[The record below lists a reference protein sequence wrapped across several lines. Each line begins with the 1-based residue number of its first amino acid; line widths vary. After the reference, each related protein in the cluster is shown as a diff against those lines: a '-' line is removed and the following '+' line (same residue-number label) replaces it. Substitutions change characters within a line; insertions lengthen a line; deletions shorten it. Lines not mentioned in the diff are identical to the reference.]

1 MAKPYCILASFDSP
15 AALIQAAE
23 KTRDAGY
30 KHFDCYSP
38 FPIHGMDAAMGLK
51 RSPLGL
57 IAAGGAFGGLA
68 TAALM
73 QWWMSAVDYP
83 LVLSGKP
90 FFSYQAFVPI
100 AFELTILGA
109 ALAAVFG
116 MFALNQMPQYHH
128 PVFESDKLLK
138 TSSDNGFVLAIESSD
153 PAFSTDGVEQFMKD
167 LGAAQIEHVAQEEEG
182 EHV

>member
-1 MAKPYCILASFDSP
+1 MSKRFCILAQFENP
-15 AALIQAAE
+15 AQLIHAAE

-51 RSPLGL
+51 RSPLGW
-57 IAAGGAFGGLA
+57 IAAMGAFGGFSSA
-68 TAALM
+68 VAM

-100 AFELTILGA
+100 TFELTILGA
-109 ALAAVFG
+109 ALGAVFG
-116 MFALNQMPQYHH
+116 MFALNKMPQFYH
-128 PVFESDKLLK
+128 PIFESPAFMKKVGD
-138 TSSDNGFVLAIESSD
+138 DGFFLGIESQD
-153 PAFSTDGVEQFMKD
+153 PKFVEQDTQRF
-167 LGAAQIEHVAQEEEG
+167 LESIGAKGLEVVSEG
-182 EHV
+182 EDHE